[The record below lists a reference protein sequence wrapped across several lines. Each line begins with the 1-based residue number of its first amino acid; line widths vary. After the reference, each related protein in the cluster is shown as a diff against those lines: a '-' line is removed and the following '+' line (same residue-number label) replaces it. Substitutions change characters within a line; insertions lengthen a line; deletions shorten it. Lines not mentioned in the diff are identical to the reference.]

1 MGTAKH
7 NDEKVTTPQ
16 KNDGIKG
23 VGIYHKDCLD
33 GTAAAA
39 VLSKKFPDV
48 LLRPL
53 SHRYEEEVLNNIV
66 EEIDGETIVYIVDF
80 SLREG
85 HSEKLI
91 EKAKEVVNI
100 DHHIGSEEKLEI
112 LDKNYSN
119 FSFVFDNERS
129 GASLTWIYF
138 FGEEDIPQ
146 LIKYIEDSDIWRFT
160 YGDNTRYAVSYL
172 YQFSGHPEKMLDF
185 IDASKEEIE
194 KILRGGK
201 MIKEYRDGQR
211 DVLLRDVSPINLKI
225 KEHVVPVHNTPE
237 FLRSDVGHVLATQLG
252 KTVATFVINGD
263 VVRLHFRG
271 NDEHEPSALELAK
284 ILGGGGHRNAAAAS
298 VSLGEFFELVE
309 K

>member
-1 MGTAKH
+1 MGTAIH
-7 NDEKVTTPQ
+7 NNEDITIPQ

-23 VGIYHKDCLD
+23 VGIYHKGCLD

-39 VLSKKFPDV
+39 VLLKKFPDV

-53 SHRYEEEVLNNIV
+53 SHRYKEEDLNNIV
-66 EEIDGETIVYIVDF
+66 EETDNEAIVYIVDF

-91 EKAKEVVNI
+91 EKVKEVVNI
-100 DHHIGSEEKLEI
+100 DHHIGSEEKLKI

-119 FSFVFDNERS
+119 FSFVFNNERS
-129 GASLTWIYF
+129 GASLTWTYF
-138 FGEEDIPQ
+138 FGEKDIPQ
-146 LIKYIEDSDIWRFT
+146 LVKYIEDSDIWRFT
-160 YGDNTRYAVSYL
+160 YGDDTRYAVSYL
-172 YQFSGHPEKMLDF
+172 YQFSGHPEKMLDYVN
-185 IDASKEEIE
+185 ASEEEIE
-194 KILRGGK
+194 KILMDGK

-263 VVRLHFRG
+263 TVKLHFRG
-271 NDEHEPSALELAK
+271 NDEHDPSALELAK
-284 ILGGGGHRNAAAAS
+284 ILNGGGHRNAAAAS
-298 VSLGEFFELVE
+298 VTLGEFFEMVE